1 MLEKLSLNSRIIS
14 HLRILYFRMV
24 FRGGRGNILIYL
36 DNAAT
41 SYPKPETVYLAVD
54 HFNRFMGGNPGR
66 GSNRSTAGAGS
77 VLLETREALARLF
90 NIEDCLQIAFTLNI
104 TEAINT
110 CLKGILKP
118 GDHVITT
125 SMEHN
130 AVARPLHILSQRG
143 VEWTAVQCANDGTLD
158 PMDIKK
164 AIRSNT
170 RLICMLHASNLV
182 GTIMPVLEV
191 GRIAH
196 EHGILFMVDSA
207 QSAGVLPINV
217 EKQKIDILTFTG
229 HKGLLGPQGT
239 GGMYIRPGLEVL
251 PLKEGGTGSLSEY
264 LEQPQIMPERM
275 ESGTLNT
282 PGIAGLLAGIRYLND
297 TGMEQIRQHEIN
309 LTAQLI
315 QGLQA
320 IDGVNIYGPAD
331 INRRT
336 AVIAINIK
344 DKDCGELSSQLDYE
358 YGIVTRSGLHC
369 APLAHRTLGT
379 FELGACR
386 LSPGCFTT
394 PEEID
399 QVVKAVFAIRK
410 K

>member
-1 MLEKLSLNSRIIS
+1 
-14 HLRILYFRMV
+14 MV
-24 FRGGRGNILIYL
+24 GRGKILTIYM

-41 SYPKPETVYLAVD
+41 SYPKPESVYLAVD
-54 HFNRFMGGNPGR
+54 RFNRLMGGNPGR
-66 GSNRSTAGAGS
+66 GSNQSTARAGS
-77 VLLETREALARLF
+77 VLLETREALAHLF
-90 NIEDCLQIAFTLNI
+90 NIDDCMQIAFTLNI

-130 AVARPLHILSQRG
+130 SVARPLYTLTRQG
-143 VEWTAVQCANDGTLD
+143 VEWTTVPCGNDGTLD
-158 PMDIKK
+158 PDAVKNEIKP
-164 AIRSNT
+164 NT
-170 RLICMLHASNLV
+170 RMICMLHASNLV
-182 GTIMPVLEV
+182 GTIMPIGEV

-196 EHGILFMVDSA
+196 EHGLLFMVDSA
-207 QSAGVLPINV
+207 QSAGVLPIDVKLQN
-217 EKQKIDILTFTG
+217 IDILTFTG

-239 GGMYIRPGLEVL
+239 GGMYIRPGLEVI
-251 PLKEGGTGSLSEY
+251 PLKEGGTGALSEY
-264 LEQPQIMPERM
+264 LEQPPIMPERM

-282 PGIAGLLAGIRYLND
+282 PGIAGLLAGIRFITE
-297 TGMEQIRQHEIN
+297 TGIERIRQHEMR

-315 QGLQA
+315 QGLQG
-320 IDGVNIYGPAD
+320 IDGVKLYGPAD

-336 AVIAINIK
+336 AVIALNIE
-344 DKDCGELSSQLDYE
+344 DKDCGEVCSQLDYE
-358 YGIVTRSGLHC
+358 YDIITRSGLHC

-379 FELGACR
+379 FELGSCR
-386 LSPGCFTT
+386 LSPGYFTT

-399 QVVKAVFAIRK
+399 QVIRAVYAISK

>member
-1 MLEKLSLNSRIIS
+1 M
-14 HLRILYFRMV
+14 
-24 FRGGRGNILIYL
+24 GRGKILTIYM

-41 SYPKPETVYLAVD
+41 SYPKPESVYLAVD

-66 GSNRSTAGAGS
+66 GSNQSTARAGS

-90 NIEDCLQIAFTLNI
+90 NIDDCLHIAFTLNI

-110 CLKGILKP
+110 CLKGVLKP

-143 VEWTAVQCANDGTLD
+143 VEWTMVQCGKDGTLD
-158 PMDIKK
+158 PQDIKK
-164 AIRSNT
+164 EIKTNT

-182 GTIMPVLEV
+182 GTIMPIMEV
-191 GRIAH
+191 GQIAH
-196 EHGILFMVDSA
+196 EHGTLFMVDSA
-207 QSAGVLPINV
+207 QSAGVFPV
-217 EKQKIDILTFTG
+217 DVKQQHIDILAFTG

-239 GGMYIRPGLEVL
+239 GGMYIRPGLKVV
-251 PLKEGGTGSLSEY
+251 PLKEGGTVTLSEY
-264 LEQPQIMPERM
+264 LEQPQIMPEQM

-282 PGIAGLLAGIRYLND
+282 PGIAGLLAGIRFIKD
-297 TGMEQIRQHEIN
+297 TGMEHIRQHEMK

-320 IDGVNIYGPAD
+320 IDGVKIYGPSD
-331 INRRT
+331 ISRRT

-344 DKDCGELSSQLDYE
+344 DKDCGEICSQLDYE

-379 FELGACR
+379 FELGSCR
-386 LSPGCFTT
+386 LSPGYFTT

-399 QVVKAVFAIRK
+399 QVIKAVSAISQK
-410 K
+410 